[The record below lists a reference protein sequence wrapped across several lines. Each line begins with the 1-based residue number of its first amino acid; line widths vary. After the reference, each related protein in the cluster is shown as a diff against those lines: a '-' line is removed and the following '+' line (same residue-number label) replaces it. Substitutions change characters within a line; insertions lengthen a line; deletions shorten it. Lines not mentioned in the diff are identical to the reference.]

1 MSKYWNEKVQDL
13 NWWPVLRDTS
23 LAFLVLVAA
32 IMAGY
37 PQYHVW
43 EQGLKGQAELRRAE
57 QNRQI
62 KIQEATATEE
72 SARHLARAE
81 VERAKGVSEANKI
94 IGDSLANGGESYLR
108 YIWLTE
114 VAGNDTD
121 KTVIYVP
128 TEANIPIMEA
138 GKRP

>member
-1 MSKYWNEKVQDL
+1 MGRYWSDDGSFPKFAL
-13 NWWPVLRDTS
+13 IRDIG
-23 LAFLVLVAA
+23 LLVLFMVSLG
-32 IMAGY
+32 MWGC
-37 PQYHVW
+37 PQYNVW
-43 EQGLKGQAELRRAE
+43 EQGLVGTAALRRAE
-57 QNRQI
+57 QDRQI
-62 KIQEATATEE
+62 AIQEAQAKME
-72 SARHLARAE
+72 SAKSLAQAE
-81 VERAKGVSEANKI
+81 IERARGVAEANKI